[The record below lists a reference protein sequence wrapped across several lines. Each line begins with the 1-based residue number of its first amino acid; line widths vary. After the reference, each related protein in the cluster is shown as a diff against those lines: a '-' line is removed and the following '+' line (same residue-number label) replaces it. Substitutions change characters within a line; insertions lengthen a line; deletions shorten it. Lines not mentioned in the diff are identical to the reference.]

1 MSRET
6 YPNQRVVTIHRFHGD
21 EKYSILG
28 DLAVV
33 NAVRRMNGK
42 KAGGFQLWSVLRM
55 NKDDFPMRMS
65 ERFMQQGYSMQRKA
79 YYRAMEI
86 LEEAGFL
93 IRIGGANRFDF
104 YELPDEHFKMLQRD
118 ILQSK
123 MTDMDSFKMTETGSL
138 NCPKGAEQNDQKG
151 DFKLPQRGRE
161 TDKEQI
167 KEQIK
172 DINKKQDVRPLPWT
186 NDLVDDKIPESVPWK
201 DGYQK
206 MINYLDNIGFGYS
219 SVKGQGGVRGWLAS
233 LEKQGHSQ
241 MSVMCAAMDA
251 VDALGKEKD
260 HVGYLMSH
268 ITEKRYRN
276 EKHSMQWA
284 WKVLRKL
291 KEMEF
296 DLSGYSEAEMA
307 SQIYK
312 ILNETECE
320 TKELTDI
327 CWNAVD
333 KNVPDQVGYMR
344 DELVNRG
351 YIWSV

>member
-1 MSRET
+1 
-6 YPNQRVVTIHRFHGD
+6 
-21 EKYSILG
+21 
-28 DLAVV
+28 
-33 NAVRRMNGK
+33 
-42 KAGGFQLWSVLRM
+42 
-55 NKDDFPMRMS
+55 
-65 ERFMQQGYSMQRKA
+65 
-79 YYRAMEI
+79 
-86 LEEAGFL
+86 
-93 IRIGGANRFDF
+93 
-104 YELPDEHFKMLQRD
+104 
-118 ILQSK
+118 
-123 MTDMDSFKMTETGSL
+123 
-138 NCPKGAEQNDQKG
+138 
-151 DFKLPQRGRE
+151 
-161 TDKEQI
+161 
-167 KEQIK
+167 
-172 DINKKQDVRPLPWT
+172 
-186 NDLVDDKIPESVPWK
+186 
-201 DGYQK
+201 

-251 VDALGKEKD
+251 VDALGKGKD

-284 WKVLRKL
+284 WKVLGKL

-327 CWNAVD
+327 CWDAVY
-333 KNVPDQVGYMR
+333 KNVQDQVGYMM

-351 YIWSV
+351 YSWGT